1 MKFALS
7 NVRHLCLT
15 YCFYTENMEGTTS
28 EMLETVL
35 SNKVLDRGTLAG
47 SEDVLSP
54 TCTQP
59 SLQNEQSKSVVT
71 FAASVEACIGAKQE
85 NAKLTTNSPMHDTK
99 SGYSSSVGPFLFSR
113 SCLFILVC
121 TVLLFQSIYLFSLM
135 EPFILSTLIMVVVML
150 YHPF

>member
-1 MKFALS
+1 
-7 NVRHLCLT
+7 
-15 YCFYTENMEGTTS
+15 MEGTTS

-35 SNKVLDRGTLAG
+35 SNKVLDRGTPAG
-47 SEDVLSP
+47 SEDVLSSP

-99 SGYSSSVGPFLFSR
+99 SAYSSSVGPFCSHE
-113 SCLFILVC
+113 V
-121 TVLLFQSIYLFSLM
+121 VYL
-135 EPFILSTLIMVVVML
+135 
-150 YHPF
+150 Y

>member
-1 MKFALS
+1 MKFLLS

-15 YCFYTENMEGTTS
+15 YFSYTENMEGTTS

-35 SNKVLDRGTLAG
+35 SNKVLDRGTPAG
-47 SEDVLSP
+47 SEDVLSSP

-99 SGYSSSVGPFLFSR
+99 SAYSSSVGPFLFSR

-121 TVLLFQSIYLFSLM
+121 TVLLFQSI
-135 EPFILSTLIMVVVML
+135 
-150 YHPF
+150 

>member
-1 MKFALS
+1 MKFLLS

-15 YCFYTENMEGTTS
+15 YFSYTENMEGTTS

-35 SNKVLDRGTLAG
+35 SNKVLDRGTPAG
-47 SEDVLSP
+47 SEDVLSSP

-99 SGYSSSVGPFLFSR
+99 SAYSSSVGPFCSHE
-113 SCLFILVC
+113 V
-121 TVLLFQSIYLFSLM
+121 VYL
-135 EPFILSTLIMVVVML
+135 
-150 YHPF
+150 Y

>member
-15 YCFYTENMEGTTS
+15 YCFYTENIEGTTS

-35 SNKVLDRGTLAG
+35 SNKVLDRGTPAG

-99 SGYSSSVGPFLFSR
+99 SAYSSSVGPFLFSR

-121 TVLLFQSIYLFSLM
+121 TILLFQSI
-135 EPFILSTLIMVVVML
+135 
-150 YHPF
+150 